1 MSSEPPITPGAGPS
15 PSGPEPSRKG
25 SVKRAREL
33 LEAGVRP
40 TRAPPVPKPPPLRP
54 GHQTQWPLPASGL
67 QPRPLNP
74 NPLPQQHPRYW
85 HPRGP
90 PPARPPRPSEVPS
103 QLPSPSVYSVRSGQ
117 ASEVSLNYPSR
128 PARSFSHPKPP
139 QSLPPPRP
147 RPGANDDSCVSPT
160 STVDMNSRISFTTDD
175 LFRQSTASSTV
186 SVPIMPPVRT
196 PEPPVPPVDPRSR
209 TAGLT
214 APNSR
219 VSRARRSSV
228 SPIPESVEFADPRQT
243 LGSLASSRAIPSS
256 WGSSPAESEILG
268 AYLDDASDEDKNN
281 AEIDQDQGE
290 TLVRNASLGKRQKP
304 TMRTIMKSNPN
315 SEVSIPDVPSTN
327 PREEKNEKAATG
339 LTEGA
344 AVGQAVH
351 APNPAR
357 RNSDSTTSAESC
369 VDPEKPRFADVV
381 YKTALEK
388 GVVAL
393 PALPK
398 AAPTM
403 SDKRPGGRKPPRLD
417 MDAVRDAETRGS
429 LSSLSDLIR
438 RATKLASNLDRG
450 RTASRADLVAD
461 SEYKGFMGKFLK
473 PKIR

>member
-1 MSSEPPITPGAGPS
+1 M
-15 PSGPEPSRKG
+15 
-25 SVKRAREL
+25 
-33 LEAGVRP
+33 
-40 TRAPPVPKPPPLRP
+40 
-54 GHQTQWPLPASGL
+54 
-67 QPRPLNP
+67 
-74 NPLPQQHPRYW
+74 
-85 HPRGP
+85 
-90 PPARPPRPSEVPS
+90 
-103 QLPSPSVYSVRSGQ
+103 
-117 ASEVSLNYPSR
+117 
-128 PARSFSHPKPP
+128 
-139 QSLPPPRP
+139 
-147 RPGANDDSCVSPT
+147 
-160 STVDMNSRISFTTDD
+160 
-175 LFRQSTASSTV
+175 
-186 SVPIMPPVRT
+186 
-196 PEPPVPPVDPRSR
+196 
-209 TAGLT
+209 
-214 APNSR
+214 
-219 VSRARRSSV
+219 
-228 SPIPESVEFADPRQT
+228 EFADPRQT